1 MSSLISTNTVFHFT
15 KSIDNL
21 EGILKSD
28 FYPQICCEDFIGTI
42 SNEKHIEKGVPMVC
56 FCDIPLSQIRKHVE
70 NYGDYALGLS
80 KEWAMKNQVNPVIYT
95 YPNSGL
101 ANELIVLSNKLV
113 ELEKNKN
120 EDLVES
126 KIIKQYMSTIQYVK
140 PYEGRLW
147 KNGNWTE
154 KVVRFY
160 DEREWRFIP
169 QVLLGKQTLFLGRD
183 LLFKSGSYDIL
194 QELNNKIRETDDCRL
209 SFEPKDIK
217 FIIVSKENE
226 ILSMIDKV
234 IQIKRNN
241 FPYKE
246 VQILTTRIISIESI
260 NENF

>member
-1 MSSLISTNTVFHFT
+1 MSSLISANTVFHFT
-15 KSIDNL
+15 ESIVNL
-21 EGILKSD
+21 EGILKSG

-42 SNEKHIEKGVPMVC
+42 SNEEDMEKGVPMVC
-56 FCDIPLSQIRKHVE
+56 FCDIPLSQIRNHVKY
-70 NYGDYALGLS
+70 YGNYALGLS
-80 KEWAMKNQVNPVIYT
+80 KEWAIENQVNPVLYT
-95 YPNSGL
+95 YPNSSL
-101 ANELIVLSNKLV
+101 AEKLTVLLNKLV
-113 ELEKNKN
+113 ESEKNKNN

-147 KNGNWTE
+147 KNGNWT
-154 KVVRFY
+154 KKPVRFY

-169 QVLLGKQTLFLGRD
+169 QVLLGKKTLFLSRD
-183 LLFKSGSYDIL
+183 LLFKSGSYDTL
-194 QELNNKIRETDDCRL
+194 QKLNNKIRETNDCRL

-226 ILSMIDKV
+226 VLSMIDKV
-234 IQIKRNN
+234 KRNN
-241 FPYKE
+241 FSDEE